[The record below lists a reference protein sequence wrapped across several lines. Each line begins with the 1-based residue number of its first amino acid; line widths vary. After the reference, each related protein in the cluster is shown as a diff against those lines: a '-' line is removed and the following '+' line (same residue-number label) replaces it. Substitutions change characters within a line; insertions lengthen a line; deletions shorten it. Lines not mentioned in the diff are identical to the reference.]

1 MKGMYIVLLVAYKC
15 VLKKNKLKKIDLFML
30 YQPALKTK
38 MPSYQESF
46 YFLLDLSVATATF
59 VAVECS
65 NLQTALVPGM
75 YTWFQIVRW

>member
-1 MKGMYIVLLVAYKC
+1 
-15 VLKKNKLKKIDLFML
+15 ML

-38 MPSYQESF
+38 MPSYRESF
-46 YFLLDLSVATATF
+46 YFLVDLSVATATF

-75 YTWFQIVRW
+75 YTWFRIVRW